1 MIDFPSLYEKEM
13 CIVESI
19 TDKGTNTISGSKLL
33 VKHSQSNF
41 VSLVSLSEY
50 IKWVNVQLFM
60 VKLINNYEDFINQ

>member
-19 TDKGTNTISGSKLL
+19 TVKGTNTISGITLL
-33 VKHSQSNF
+33 IKHSQSNF